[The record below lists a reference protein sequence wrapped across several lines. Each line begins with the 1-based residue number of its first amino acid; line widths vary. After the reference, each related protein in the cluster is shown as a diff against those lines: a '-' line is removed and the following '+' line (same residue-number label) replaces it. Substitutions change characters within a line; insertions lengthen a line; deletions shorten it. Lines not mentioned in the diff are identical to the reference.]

1 MANTR
6 EIKQRIKGVE
16 GTKKITKT
24 MKLIAASKVKKAREM
39 HTKTLPFF
47 KRIQEIM
54 NEILLNSGSDIRELY
69 FDNRENKK
77 DKKKAYIVI
86 SSDNGLIGSYNSNVI
101 KKAVSKIEKENSI
114 VLPVGK
120 VIKNYMVKHG
130 YNVDE
135 NFDTSSY
142 AVTTIVASEIAKYVV
157 KLFKYGDI
165 DELHLIYTEMHNA
178 LSFETKSIKL
188 LPLDTN
194 DFDALNKEKADL
206 LEFEP
211 SAEVVLERVTKQ
223 YVKGILYGGMVEA
236 FVSEHFARMNAM
248 DAATTNADNVSKKL
262 TIDYNRARQ
271 QAITQEISE
280 IIGGAM
286 NVE

>member
-142 AVTTIVASEIAKYVV
+142 EVTTIVASEIAKYVV
-157 KLFKYGDI
+157 KLFKHRDI

-211 SAEVVLERVTKQ
+211 SAGVVLERVTKQ